1 MDTTAYIVEL
11 KVLRTDLVFELRD
24 REKRAKDSLYITQ
37 DVHFLPKT
45 IREKLHE
52 FDKKIVSDFI
62 NSSVSTLKEEDEK
75 LLKDGID
82 SKNLP
87 PFVLSPEQYD
97 GFIDR
102 YNNQYKQEYEQLKNE
117 IISEYDR
124 KTKDFIA
131 GLGDMFVVDKNYILH
146 HIPSQKEFEES
157 FKVVIEK
164 SNWDMKNDERV
175 LRNFKNGV
183 KFHIK

>member
-11 KVLRTDLVFELRD
+11 KVLRTDLVFELQD
-24 REKRAKDSLYITQ
+24 STKDGFYMTQ

-52 FDKKIVSDFI
+52 FDKKIVSDFM
-62 NSSVSTLKEEDEK
+62 NSSVSTLKEEDARS
-75 LLKDGID
+75 LKDGVD
-82 SKNLP
+82 SKNIP
-87 PFVLSPEQYD
+87 PFVLTPEQYD

-117 IISEYDR
+117 IISGYDL
-124 KTKDFIA
+124 KTKDFLA
-131 GLGDMFVVDKNYILH
+131 GLESIFAVNINEVLK

-157 FKVVIEK
+157 FRIVIEK
-164 SNWDMKNDERV
+164 SNWDMKNDEYV
-175 LRNFKNGV
+175 LGNFKSGV
-183 KFHIK
+183 EFYIK